1 MAPSKNRPGQ
11 AVSPS
16 AWDIRVQIY
25 VPPFPN
31 PSEPWVHTCTIGV
44 SRLTPGSGGD
54 KFVVW
59 WKGGPQYMVAEG
71 FNEVPRHPLGGR
83 YGTPGSRW
91 CQGDRQQPPGV
102 GWVTDVDAS
111 LWRPYNHT
119 AAEPEL
125 NLFKKT
131 GAASVYS
138 SVLGPRHSCLHTAGT
153 QGLSGNDCPHF
164 TDKETEAERG

>member
-1 MAPSKNRPGQ
+1 MWSGGKGVLSTWWQRVLMRCLG
-11 AVSPS
+11 SPWWQV
-16 AWDIRVQIY
+16 WDTQLQV
-25 VPPFPN
+25 
-31 PSEPWVHTCTIGV
+31 V
-44 SRLTPGSGGD
+44 SRGS
-54 KFVVW
+54 
-59 WKGGPQYMVAEG
+59 PAA
-71 FNEVPRHPLGGR
+71 PR
-83 YGTPGSRW
+83 
-91 CQGDRQQPPGV
+91 V
-102 GWVTDVDAS
+102 GWVTDVDSS

-138 SVLGPRHSCLHTAGT
+138 SVLGPWHSCLHTAGT